1 MDIHCLC
8 LPDIPRSSSSGNTGL
23 IFLWENAPFP
33 TPTPCRSQEVDADLL
48 APEGGAINQVWLING
63 FLSAGHTDWLM
74 NGHVPIQNDTR
85 LLGFCRNYWE
95 RDSPFAGLLKA
106 LRTWTVLVLT
116 KRKLTEKG
124 QGILTQK
131 RAQEQDRFLTKPTE
145 SHPTRG
151 LFNYMS
157 Q

>member
-1 MDIHCLC
+1 MDYHCFC
-8 LPDIPRSSSSGNTGL
+8 LPDIPAPLPLVTGSL

-33 TPTPCRSQEVDADLL
+33 SLSLCRSQEADTDLP
-48 APEGGAINQVWLING
+48 APEGGAINQVWPISV

-74 NGHVPIQNDTR
+74 SGHVLNQNDTQ

-95 RDSPFAGLLKA
+95 RDSPLAGLWKA
-106 LRTWTVLVLT
+106 SWTWTVLVPT

-124 QGILTQK
+124 QGTLTQK
-131 RAQEQDRFLTKPTE
+131 RAQEQGRFLTKPTK
-145 SHPTRG
+145 SHPTCG
-151 LFNYMS
+151 LFNYVS